1 MTEVITFSD
10 TSIKVA
16 NGIHD
21 HTNSSGTAGYYIT
34 AGGDGS
40 WSWQQPELTITDFS
54 GTQTGNIIIGHEA
67 ANYGNTE
74 SDNVIIGVQAAY
86 NAPDAS
92 GAHAHIAIGAF
103 QQYLGGYESYS
114 IAIGHGCGYQ
124 YQGANSITI
133 GNYSGRY
140 SLKDNSIAIGYY
152 AGYDN
157 SGTSETV
164 YLGYQAG
171 RYGSGSKSIII
182 GGNSYASSTSASDE
196 IIIGHTVTGKGSNT
210 IILGQEN
217 IDSLLYTGRG
227 KIGMIGW
234 SNHFALSHVDCGT
247 QGDFAFLQRGSD
259 GYTVTNCSL
268 NSYLGV
274 GVGNSYKLL
283 VQDGSITV
291 TGDLTANNGDIKL
304 DQLNI
309 TDIIDTILTPGLN
322 GRKYSNWHNNN
333 IPGFFYGTSSTAPT
347 HSTGIIEEHKY
358 SYIDVGDLGDYYSY
372 YWQGFFIP
380 TQTTTHYFEIH
391 SDDTAWL
398 YVNGSQLLYNYT
410 SQTTQSSMSMTAGTP
425 YYIEIFH
432 GEFSSSGYMRF
443 RWVPSGGSWS
453 TNLLTHFKS

>member
-16 NGIHD
+16 NCIHD
-21 HTNSSGTAGYYIT
+21 HTNSSGTAGYFIT

-54 GTQTGNIIIGHEA
+54 GTQTGNVIIGHEA
-67 ANYGNTE
+67 ANDGNTE
-74 SDNVIIGVQAAY
+74 NDNVIIGVQASAG
-86 NAPDAS
+86 APDAS

-103 QQYLGGYESYS
+103 PQYLGGYKSYS

-157 SGTSETV
+157 SGTSETI

-182 GGNSYASSTSASDE
+182 GGNSYASSTSATDE
-196 IIIGHTVTGKGSNT
+196 IVIGHTVTGKGSNT

-234 SNHFALSHVDCGT
+234 SNHFVLSHVDCGT

-259 GYTVTNCSL
+259 GYTITNCSL

-283 VQDGSITV
+283 VQNGSITV

-322 GRKYSNWHNNN
+322 GRKYSNWHNNS
-333 IPGFFYGTSSTAPT
+333 IPSFFYGTSSTAPT

-380 TQTTTHYFEIH
+380 TQTTTHYFEIY

-410 SQTTQSSMSMTAGTP
+410 GQTTQSSMSMTAGTP
-425 YYIEIFH
+425 YYIEIFY
-432 GEFSSSGYMRF
+432 GEASSSGYMRF
-443 RWVPSGGSWS
+443 RWVPSGGTW
-453 TNLLTHFKS
+453 TKNLLTHFKS